1 MAFTNIFGET
11 LDKNP
16 NLVELSFTTEQKD
29 FICQELLKSP
39 YTKDE
44 KMYLAE
50 PVYRKLESDCKELL
64 RAEINFIKS
73 VLQLNMSQP
82 YRSSNK
88 SMYENC
94 LLNIEQMLRKDA

>member
-1 MAFTNIFGET
+1 MTFTNIFGET
-11 LDKNP
+11 LDTNP
-16 NLVELSFTTEQKD
+16 NLVELNFTTEQKD
-29 FICQELLKSP
+29 FICQEILKSP

-82 YRSSNK
+82 YKSLNK

-94 LLNIEQMLRKDA
+94 LVSIEQLLRKDA

>member
-1 MAFTNIFGET
+1 MTFTNIFGEV

-16 NLVELSFTTEQKD
+16 NLVELNFTAEQKD

-39 YTKDE
+39 YTEDE

-73 VLQLNMSQP
+73 VLQLNMSQS

-88 SMYENC
+88 SIYENC

>member
-1 MAFTNIFGET
+1 MTFTNIFGET

-16 NLVELSFTTEQKD
+16 NLAELSFTTEQKD

-39 YTKDE
+39 YTEDE
-44 KMYLAE
+44 KKYLAE

-64 RAEINFIKS
+64 RSEINFIKS
-73 VLQLNMSQP
+73 VLQLNMSQL

-94 LLNIEQMLRKDA
+94 LLNIEQMLREDA